1 MARVGNAIDVSLV
14 RLVDTETGV
23 EDGVV
28 RTTTIRMLVKFILNG
43 EEEDILPFR
52 VIDLLDLFAGGVGGV
67 GRMVVVEWVV
77 VLIFVGSDKEYMAS
91 KLCVWVV

>member
-67 GRMVVVEWVV
+67 GRMVVVEWVC
-77 VLIFVGSDKEYMAS
+77 L
-91 KLCVWVV
+91 L